1 MQERIV
7 IIGGGFA
14 GVHLAKSLVKEDRFQ
29 VILVDKNNY
38 NFFPPLIYQVSTG
51 YLDPSSITYPYRNLF
66 RNRPN
71 FRFRM
76 GELLEILPDQNTL
89 VLDNGKLEY
98 DHLVMATGTHTN
110 FFGLDQ
116 VQKYAIPMK
125 TLEDGLQMRNLLL
138 QHLEYA
144 TQIDDRSLR
153 MPWLNMVVAGGGP
166 TGVEI
171 SGIFAELRNNT
182 IRKEFPELLNSGAR
196 IYLIN
201 GGNELLSPMSKK
213 SQEYALKK
221 LTEMGVEVMLNTR
234 VVDFDGEKVLLKDGS
249 HIYSKNLIWA
259 TGVIGFKFKGIPEES
274 YERGNRLTVDG
285 RNKLVDSNNIYAIG
299 DSCIQHHDPKFPE
312 GHPQLAQVAI
322 QQGNNLA
329 RNFKRTSRGQEVKLF
344 DYVDKGSMAII
355 GSNKA
360 VADIP
365 KPHLHFGGFF
375 AWLIWIFIH
384 LFSLINYRNK
394 LRTFYNWSIQY
405 LTQNQDLRL
414 IIRPKRGIK

>member
-14 GVHLAKSLVKEDRFQ
+14 GVHLAKSLVKEDSFQ

-51 YLDPSSITYPYRNLF
+51 YLDPSSITYPFRNLF
-66 RNRPN
+66 RNRAN

-76 GELLEILPDQNTL
+76 GELQEIIPDENVI
-89 VLDNGKLEY
+89 VLDNGQLNY

-116 VQKYAIPMK
+116 LQKHAIPMK
-125 TLEDGLQMRNLLL
+125 TLEDGLQMRNRLL
-138 QHLEYA
+138 QHLEQA
-144 TQIDDRSLR
+144 TQIDDKSLR

-171 SGIFAELRNNT
+171 CGIFAELRNNT

-196 IYLIN
+196 ICLIN

-221 LTEMGVEVMLNTR
+221 LTDMGVDVMLNTR

-259 TGVIGFKFKGIPEES
+259 TGVTGFKFKGLPEES

-285 RNKLVDSNNIYAIG
+285 MNKLIASNNIYAIG
-299 DSCIQHHDPKFPE
+299 DSCIQHHEERFPE

-329 RNFKRTSRGQEVKLF
+329 KNFKRTSKGQEVELF
-344 DYVDKGSMAII
+344 KYNDKGSMAII
-355 GSNKA
+355 GRSKA
-360 VADIP
+360 VADFP
-365 KPHLHFGGFF
+365 TPRLHFNGFF
-375 AWLIWIFIH
+375 AWFIWVFIH

-394 LRTFYNWSIQY
+394 LRTFYNWSIEY

-414 IIRPKRGIK
+414 IIRPKRE

>member
-76 GELLEILPDQNTL
+76 GELLEILPDQNAL

-98 DHLVMATGTHTN
+98 DHLVLATGTHTN

-116 VQKYAIPMK
+116 LQEHAIPMK
-125 TLEDGLQMRNLLL
+125 TLEDGLQMRNRLL
-138 QHLEYA
+138 QHLEQA
-144 TQIDDRSLR
+144 TQIDDKSLR

-171 SGIFAELRNNT
+171 CGIFAELRNNT

-213 SQEYALKK
+213 SQAYALKK
-221 LTEMGVEVMLNTR
+221 LQEMGVEVMLNTR
-234 VVDFDGEKVLLKDGS
+234 VVNFDGEKVLLKDGS
-249 HIYSKNLIWA
+249 HIFSKNLIWA
-259 TGVIGFKFKGIPEES
+259 TGVTGFKFKGIPEES
-274 YERGNRLTVDG
+274 YEPGNRLTVDG
-285 RNKLVDSNNIYAIG
+285 RNKLVASNNIYAIG
-299 DSCIQHHDPKFPE
+299 DSCIQHHDPQFPE

-329 RNFKRTSRGQEVKLF
+329 NNFKRTSKGQEVEPFK
-344 DYVDKGSMAII
+344 YNDKGSMAII
-355 GSNKA
+355 GRSKA
-360 VADIP
+360 VADFP
-365 KPHLHFGGFF
+365 TPRLHFNGFF
-375 AWLIWIFIH
+375 AWFIWVFIH

-394 LRTFYNWSIQY
+394 LRTFYNWSIEY

-414 IIRPKRGIK
+414 IIRPKRE

>member
-51 YLDPSSITYPYRNLF
+51 YLDPSSITYPFRNLF
-66 RNRPN
+66 RNRAN

-76 GELLEILPDQNTL
+76 GELQEIIPDENVI
-89 VLDNGKLEY
+89 VLDNGQLHY

-116 VQKYAIPMK
+116 LQKFAIPMK
-125 TLEDGLQMRNLLL
+125 TLEDGLQMRNRLL
-138 QHLEYA
+138 QHLEQA
-144 TQIDDRSLR
+144 TQIDDKSLR

-171 SGIFAELRNNT
+171 CGIFAELRNNT

-213 SQEYALKK
+213 SQEYALKN
-221 LTEMGVEVMLNTR
+221 LQEMGVDVMLNTR

-259 TGVIGFKFKGIPEES
+259 TGVTGFKFKGFPEGS

-285 RNKLVDSNNIYAIG
+285 MNKLTGSNNIYAIG
-299 DSCIQHHDPKFPE
+299 DSCIQHHEERFPE

-329 RNFKRTSRGQEVKLF
+329 KNFKRTSKGEEVELF
-344 DYVDKGSMAII
+344 KYNDKGSMAII
-355 GSNKA
+355 GRSKA
-360 VADIP
+360 VADFP
-365 KPHLHFGGFF
+365 TPRLHFNGFF
-375 AWLIWIFIH
+375 AWFIWVFIH

-394 LRTFYNWSIQY
+394 LRTFYNWSIEY

-414 IIRPKRGIK
+414 IIRPKRE